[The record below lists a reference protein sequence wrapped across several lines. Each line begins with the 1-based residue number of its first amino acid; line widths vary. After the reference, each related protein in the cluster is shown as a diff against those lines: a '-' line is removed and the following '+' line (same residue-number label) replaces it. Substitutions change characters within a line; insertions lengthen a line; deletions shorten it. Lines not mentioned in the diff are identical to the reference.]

1 MNEKKCI
8 GFFSVIF
15 ILLFSMAPIYG
26 TATEITAPNG
36 VLMDFETGKVLYEK
50 NAYEPTYPASTT
62 KVMTAILVLE
72 KANLEDVVTIDY
84 DLHVDGSGMY
94 LVKGESFT
102 VKELFQG
109 LLVRSANDAA
119 EALAI
124 HIAGSVEEFA
134 KLMNERAKELGT
146 LNTNFTNPHGL
157 PDENHVTTA
166 YDLAIIS
173 KHAMEFP
180 FFRETVSTTM
190 ITFDET
196 EQTPE
201 KRYYRNSNRLLW
213 GTGGGNL
220 MDYRG
225 ETINIK
231 YDIVDGIKTGY
242 TNAAQQCLIASALN
256 NDQRLI
262 SVVLGAT
269 GSNIYIDTRTL
280 IDYGY
285 ENFTIHG
292 MTEANEFQSEA
303 PVKNGVL
310 DSVKLKTADSLSVV
324 LNKDQDPSLITKE
337 VIINENITAPIEEGA
352 VLGKVIYSLGDEIL
366 GEVNL
371 IAEAFVDLAPS
382 LFNFSGFGKYI
393 LIIFIL
399 FIVWQIFVAY
409 IRFQRKRKRYIY
421 GGYSKNSYQFSKNM
435 LKRR

>member
-8 GFFSVIF
+8 GFFSIIF
-15 ILLFSMAPIYG
+15 ILLFSMVPIYG
-26 TATEITAPNG
+26 TAPEITAPNG

-50 NAYEPTYPASTT
+50 DAHEPTYPASTT

-72 KANLEDVVTIDY
+72 KATLEDVVTIDY

-134 KLMNERAKELGT
+134 KLMNERAKELGA

-173 KHAMEFP
+173 KHAMDFP
-180 FFRETVSTTM
+180 LFRETVSTTM

-201 KRYYRNSNRLLW
+201 KRYYRNTNRLLW

-262 SVVLGAT
+262 SVVLGAA

-292 MTEANEFQSEA
+292 MTEANELQSEA

-337 VIINENITAPIEEGA
+337 VIINESITAPIEEGA
-352 VLGKVIYSLGDEIL
+352 VLGKVIYSLGDEVL